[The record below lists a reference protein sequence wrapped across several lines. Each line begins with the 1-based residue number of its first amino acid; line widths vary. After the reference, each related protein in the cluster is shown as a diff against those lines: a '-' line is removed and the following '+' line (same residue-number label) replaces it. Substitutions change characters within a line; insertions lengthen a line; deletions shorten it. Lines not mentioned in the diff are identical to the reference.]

1 MCDLLGM
8 TFCNPINARISL
20 DIFQLRGEVNSDGW
34 GLAYYR
40 NAYLQIIKEA
50 KSAVD
55 STLFDFIENYPQ
67 SKTFISHVRRSTRG
81 IPSYLNTHPFY
92 RRVHIDFQSR
102 EYAFAHNGTL
112 TKLDGLDLGRFFPLG
127 ETDSEHAFC
136 HILDAI
142 TNRQNAEWS
151 DSDFEFLRSL
161 LQRINSP
168 DNTMNCI
175 FSDGTYLFC
184 YSDEN
189 RHNDGLRF
197 FKHDQSVGQ
206 IEMVADD
213 FKLGSIKIQSA
224 NIGGL
229 DELSQT
235 GYVIVTRA
243 LTDDAWVEFN
253 RGELIV
259 FKDGQIV
266 FPRHELRRL
275 LLFNRSDNHKFPLC
289 EHILL

>member
-8 TFCNPINARISL
+8 SFSIPINARISL
-20 DIFQLRGEVNSDGW
+20 DIFQLRGEVNPDGW

-40 NAYLQIIKEA
+40 DEHLQIIKEA
-50 KSAVD
+50 KAAVE

-81 IPSYLNTHPFY
+81 VPSYFNTHPFY
-92 RRVHIDFQSR
+92 RRSVTASAAV

-112 TKLDGLDLGRFFPLG
+112 TDLSNLPLGHFKPLG

-136 HILDAI
+136 YVIDGIAKREINHWDQADYGFLENILRD
-142 TNRQNAEWS
+142 
-151 DSDFEFLRSL
+151 
-161 LQRINSP
+161 INSSV
-168 DNTMNCI
+168 NTFNCI

-197 FKHDQSVGQ
+197 FRHDQATGHV
-206 IEMVADD
+206 EMVADD
-213 FKLGSIKIQSA
+213 FKLGSIEIESA
-224 NIGGL
+224 NIGGIN
-229 DELSQT
+229 EESQT

-253 RGELIV
+253 PGELIV
-259 FKDGQIV
+259 FKDGEIV
-266 FPRHELRRL
+266 YPSSRI
-275 LLFNRSDNHKFPLC
+275 K
-289 EHILL
+289 

>member
-8 TFCNPINARISL
+8 SFSTPINARISL
-20 DIFQLRGEVNSDGW
+20 DIFQLRGEANPDGW

-40 NAYLQIIKEA
+40 DERLQVIKEA
-50 KSAVD
+50 KAAFT

-81 IPSYLNTHPFY
+81 EPSYLNTHPFY
-92 RRVHIDFQSR
+92 RHVVTASTTE
-102 EYAFAHNGTL
+102 EYSFAHNGTL
-112 TKLDGLDLGRFFPLG
+112 TDLTNLHLESFKPLG

-142 TNRQNAEWS
+142 TKQKIIHW
-151 DSDFEFLRSL
+151 DQSDFRFLENL
-161 LQRINSP
+161 LRGINSSA
-168 DNTMNCI
+168 NTFNCI
-175 FSDGTYLFC
+175 FSDGSYLFC

-197 FKHDQSVGQ
+197 IRHDEAIGHVE
-206 IEMVADD
+206 IVADD
-213 FKLGSIKIQSA
+213 IKLGSIEIQSA

-229 DELSQT
+229 NETDQT

-243 LTDDAWVEFN
+243 LTDDAWVEFEP
-253 RGELIV
+253 GELIV
-259 FKDGQIV
+259 FKDGEIV
-266 FPRHELRRL
+266 YPPSRI
-275 LLFNRSDNHKFPLC
+275 K
-289 EHILL
+289 

>member
-1 MCDLLGM
+1 MSFR
-8 TFCNPINARISL
+8 TPINARISL
-20 DIFQLRGEVNSDGW
+20 DIFQLRGEVNPDGW

-40 NAYLQIIKEA
+40 DAHLQIIKEA
-50 KSAVD
+50 KAAVE

-81 IPSYLNTHPFY
+81 VPSYLNTHPFY
-92 RRVHIDFQSR
+92 RRVVTASTTD

-112 TKLDGLDLGRFFPLG
+112 TNLTNLPLSHFKPLG

-136 HILDAI
+136 YILDAI
-142 TNRQNAEWS
+142 RKRGITQWDQAE
-151 DSDFEFLRSL
+151 FRFLETL
-161 LQRINSP
+161 LRDINSSV
-168 DNTMNCI
+168 NTFNCI

-197 FKHDQSVGQ
+197 FRHHQATGHV
-206 IEMVADD
+206 EMVADD
-213 FKLGSIKIQSA
+213 FKLGSIEIESA

-229 DELSQT
+229 EHIAQT

-243 LTDDAWVEFN
+243 LTDDAWVGFDL
-253 RGELIV
+253 GELIV
-259 FKDGQIV
+259 FKDGAIV
-266 FPRHELRRL
+266 YPQ
-275 LLFNRSDNHKFPLC
+275 NRM
-289 EHILL
+289 

>member
-8 TFCNPINARISL
+8 SFSTPINARISL
-20 DIFQLRGEVNSDGW
+20 DIFQLRGEVNPDGW

-40 NAYLQIIKEA
+40 DEYLQVIKEA
-50 KSAVD
+50 KAAIE

-81 IPSYLNTHPFY
+81 VPSYLNTHPFY
-92 RRVHIDFQSR
+92 RRVVTASAKD

-112 TKLDGLDLGRFFPLG
+112 TDLSNLHLGHFKPLG
-127 ETDSEHAFC
+127 ETDSEHVFC
-136 HILDAI
+136 YILDVIKKREI
-142 TNRQNAEWS
+142 TKW
-151 DSDFEFLRSL
+151 DPTDFEFLEKL
-161 LQRINSP
+161 LRDINSSV
-168 DNTMNCI
+168 NTFNCI

-197 FKHDQSVGQ
+197 FRHDQTTGHV
-206 IEMVADD
+206 EMVADD
-213 FKLGSIKIQSA
+213 FKLGSIEIESA

-229 DELSQT
+229 DEIDQT

-243 LTDDAWVEFN
+243 LTDDAWVEFSP
-253 RGELIV
+253 GELIV
-259 FKDGQIV
+259 FKDGEIIY
-266 FPRHELRRL
+266 PSSRT
-275 LLFNRSDNHKFPLC
+275 K
-289 EHILL
+289 